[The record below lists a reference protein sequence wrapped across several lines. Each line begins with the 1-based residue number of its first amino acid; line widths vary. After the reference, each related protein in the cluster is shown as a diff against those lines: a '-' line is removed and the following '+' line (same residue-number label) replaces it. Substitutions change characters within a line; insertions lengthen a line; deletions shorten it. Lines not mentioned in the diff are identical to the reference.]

1 MYWGGGKVGRKD
13 NTWNDEVK
21 RELVRE
27 MKSHYRV
34 WILSKARGKLLA
46 GKLHDQF

>member
-13 NTWNDEVK
+13 DTWNDKVK
-21 RELVRE
+21 RDLVRE
-27 MKSHYRV
+27 IKSHCRV

-46 GKLHDQF
+46 RKLHDQF